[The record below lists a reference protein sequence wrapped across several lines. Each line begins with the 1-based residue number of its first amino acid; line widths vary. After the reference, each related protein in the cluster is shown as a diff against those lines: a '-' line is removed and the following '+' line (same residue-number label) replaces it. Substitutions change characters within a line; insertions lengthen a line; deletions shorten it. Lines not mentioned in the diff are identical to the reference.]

1 MRELR
6 RNVIVL
12 KDRHDESE
20 ITATK
25 YVYQDQYRI
34 LHASEFEDKASHY
47 GNGVYVATDEVEAQ
61 GGYAIIN
68 GIKIKLYGG
77 DEGYVYTSKEARNND
92 IKLKVSDVPVAGEK
106 FEHVDLDPQTKE
118 AYRIASEFYAM
129 LK

>member
-25 YVYQDQYRI
+25 YVYQDKYGI
-34 LHASEFEDKASHY
+34 LHAVEFEDKASYY
-47 GNGVYVATDEVEAQ
+47 GNGVYVATDEVGVQ

-68 GIKIKLYGG
+68 GVQIKLYGG
-77 DEGYVYTSKEARNND
+77 GEGYVYTSKEARDND

-106 FEHVDLDPQTKE
+106 FEHVELTTQVMD
-118 AYRIASEFYAM
+118 AYRIASEFYIM